1 MAMVDIDHVLIMDSE
16 AQAKLDLETRKPT
29 TYALR
34 EHPNKFLLL
43 KRKSGQCV
51 QVHTLCKSKTTTENT
66 PIRVGIL
73 GFSRKDGIQKEEMT
87 SHSA

>member
-1 MAMVDIDHVLIMDSE
+1 MAMVLDSVLIMDSE
-16 AQAKLDLETRKPT
+16 AYAKIDLETRKPT

-34 EHPNKFLLL
+34 EYPNKFLLL

-51 QVHTLCKSKTTTENT
+51 QVSTLCKSKSTTENT
-66 PIRVGIL
+66 LIRVGIL
-73 GFSRKDGIQKEEMT
+73 GFSGKDGIQKEEMT